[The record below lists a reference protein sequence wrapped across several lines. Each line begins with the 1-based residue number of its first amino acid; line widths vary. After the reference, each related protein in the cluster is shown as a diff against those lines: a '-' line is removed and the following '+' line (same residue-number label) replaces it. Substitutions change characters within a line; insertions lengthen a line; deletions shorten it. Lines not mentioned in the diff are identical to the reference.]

1 VEDSEADAELLLLEL
16 ARGPFEVTSVRVQ
29 TASALRAALS
39 QGSWDLIISD
49 YSMPAFDAPAA
60 LSVLKEAELDIPV
73 IVVSGT
79 IGEESAVE
87 ALRAG
92 AKDFLVKGKLARLL
106 PAIDRELRDAAVRA
120 AQRHAQQ
127 ALRETERRYRRI
139 VETTNEG
146 VWMLDAAA
154 LTTFVNARMATL
166 LGYAAAEMRGLPI
179 FDFLHPQSIT
189 DVKSSLERHETGDV
203 AHTEIRFKNKDGK
216 DLWALLDSTP
226 IFGGDGAYE
235 GALVMV
241 MDVTVRK
248 RLEDQLL
255 QAQKMEAVGSLA
267 GGVAHDF
274 NNLLSVV
281 LSYASLLLEGLQPDD
296 PIRAELEEIRK
307 AGERAADLTR
317 QLLAFSRRQV
327 LELKTLD
334 LNQIVAGMQNMLRRV
349 LPEDIELSLLTS
361 HTLGKVRADAGQ
373 MGQVIMNL
381 AVNARDA
388 MPEGGKMTIET
399 ANATLDEAYAALHLG
414 VTPGKYVMLAMTD
427 TGVGMDAATVA
438 RIFEPFFTTKDQGKG
453 TGLGLSTVFGI
464 VQQSGGNIWVYSEPG
479 KGTTFKVYL
488 PRTDRALDPLESVP
502 PPVTLRGSETVLLA
516 EDEDAV
522 RTVTRTILRRQGY
535 NVLEAQNGGE
545 ALLIC
550 ERYSATIHLLV
561 TDVIMPRMSGRELA
575 ARLTPLRPEMKV
587 LYLSGYT
594 ENSIIHHGVL
604 DAGISFLQKPIT
616 PEAFLRKVREVLDM
630 TSAPKGTR

>member
-1 VEDSEADAELLLLEL
+1 
-16 ARGPFEVTSVRVQ
+16 
-29 TASALRAALS
+29 
-39 QGSWDLIISD
+39 
-49 YSMPAFDAPAA
+49 
-60 LSVLKEAELDIPV
+60 
-73 IVVSGT
+73 
-79 IGEESAVE
+79 
-87 ALRAG
+87 
-92 AKDFLVKGKLARLL
+92 
-106 PAIDRELRDAAVRA
+106 
-120 AQRHAQQ
+120 
-127 ALRETERRYRRI
+127 
-139 VETTNEG
+139 
-146 VWMLDAAA
+146 
-154 LTTFVNARMATL
+154 
-166 LGYAAAEMRGLPI
+166 
-179 FDFLHPQSIT
+179 
-189 DVKSSLERHETGDV
+189 
-203 AHTEIRFKNKDGK
+203 
-216 DLWALLDSTP
+216 
-226 IFGGDGAYE
+226 
-235 GALVMV
+235 
-241 MDVTVRK
+241 
-248 RLEDQLL
+248 
-255 QAQKMEAVGSLA
+255 
-267 GGVAHDF
+267 
-274 NNLLSVV
+274 LLSVV